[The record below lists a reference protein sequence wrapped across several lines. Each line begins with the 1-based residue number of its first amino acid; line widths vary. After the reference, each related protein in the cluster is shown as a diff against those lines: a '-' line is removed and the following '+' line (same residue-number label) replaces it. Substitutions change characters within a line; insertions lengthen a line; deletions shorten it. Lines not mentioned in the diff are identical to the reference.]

1 MEKTLSE
8 YNQKQRDKAVSRAKR
23 IADLRNAGK
32 TFVEIGEKF
41 SISPQRAQQLY
52 KMITAMANVA

>member
-1 MEKTLSE
+1 MDKTLSE

-23 IADLRNAGK
+23 MADLRNAGK
-32 TFVEIGEKF
+32 TFVEIGAKF

-52 KMITAMANVA
+52 KAITAMRNVA